1 MAIYSRRKLT
11 PLFYYF
17 LKNPIHCIGFLC
29 LYYGDSVSMLSS
41 GFSCSSVSG
50 IDSFSRFA
58 VLRKNVNGISF
69 STTLPMSSS
78 IEIVRIWS
86 PSVSQVMFLSKLKGC
101 SLMSPI
107 YFPSR
112 RYFALRTPRGAL
124 ALMSVVM
131 VGEVIVVLGVGNI
144 TSRLGISSS
153 EYRSSS
159 FAGGSSKLMSHSGS
173 SAFFLS
179 TQEIIAS
186 SQI

>member
-1 MAIYSRRKLT
+1 MAIHNRRKLT
-11 PLFYYF
+11 QLFILF
-17 LKNPIHCIGFLC
+17 LKNPIQCIGFFC
-29 LYYGDSVSMLSS
+29 LHYGDSVSILSS
-41 GFSCSSVSG
+41 SFSCSSVSVT
-50 IDSFSRFA
+50 DSFSGFA

-78 IEIVRIWS
+78 IIMVRIWS
-86 PSVSQVMFLSKLKGC
+86 PSVSQVMCLSKLKGC

-131 VGEVIVVLGVGNI
+131 VREVMVVLGVGNI
-144 TSRLGISSS
+144 TSRLGISSR

-159 FAGGSSKLMSHSGS
+159 FAGGSSKLISHSGS
-173 SAFFLS
+173 SAFLLS

>member
-1 MAIYSRRKLT
+1 MAIHSRRKLT
-11 PLFYYF
+11 PLFYSF
-17 LKNPIHCIGFLC
+17 LKTLIQCIGVFC
-29 LYYGDSVSMLSS
+29 LHYGDSVSILSS

-50 IDSFSRFA
+50 IDSFSGFS

-78 IEIVRIWS
+78 MEIVRVWS

-101 SLMSPI
+101 SFISPI

-144 TSRLGISSS
+144 TSKLGISSS
-153 EYRSSS
+153 EYKSSS

-179 TQEIIAS
+179 TQEVIAS